1 MFHAPINVT
10 VVSHRL
16 YIISPSSLVLS
27 VHSDRPLM
35 VARGNY
41 PRYNLG
47 KYKRISLRLKF
58 AFMTSYISKD
68 CKNIFLF
75 EPKMK
80 LASNLT
86 LVGLIAGAPSKDPA
100 TDPEKN
106 DPVAALADHAFERQN
121 QMRIQIQH
129 WQLGVANSDEIA
141 QRFIKET
148 QARFFESY
156 GFRQSGVSDWCIVRD
171 YFENEK
177 RMMRQESV

>member
-1 MFHAPINVT
+1 
-10 VVSHRL
+10 
-16 YIISPSSLVLS
+16 
-27 VHSDRPLM
+27 
-35 VARGNY
+35 
-41 PRYNLG
+41 
-47 KYKRISLRLKF
+47 
-58 AFMTSYISKD
+58 
-68 CKNIFLF
+68 
-75 EPKMK
+75 MK